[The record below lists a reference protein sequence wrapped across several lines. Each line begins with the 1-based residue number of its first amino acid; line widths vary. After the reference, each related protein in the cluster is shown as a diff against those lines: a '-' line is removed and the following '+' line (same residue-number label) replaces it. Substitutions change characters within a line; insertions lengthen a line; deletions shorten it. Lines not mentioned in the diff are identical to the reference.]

1 LVLAELMQR
10 VMGQFQER
18 LDLLLLVVVV
28 EVRQMAL

>member
-1 LVLAELMQR
+1 LVLAELMPK
-10 VMGQFQER
+10 VMGQFQGR